1 MSTWSDPPGGPGLPA
16 RPVRFGFRSTAAVFL
31 AGWAALV
38 SCDRSAVPRAASQ
51 SRQASPAERKVR
63 VVRPRGVPRVP
74 FHLDLQAEMLD
85 PVRCELRVSL
95 RSAEGG
101 PACLEFSLPPGVAA
115 EGELYR
121 ECWLEGQAGREER
134 LVVRVPPEGHRL
146 LGVLATVE
154 GRRAEA
160 YVEFGEP
167 PRAEERGLRT
177 RQSAEGDQVL
187 RIGPEEL

>member
-1 MSTWSDPPGGPGLPA
+1 MSTWSDPPGGPACPA
-16 RPVRFGFRSTAAVFL
+16 RPARFGLVGVAAVFL
-31 AGWAALV
+31 GGWTALV
-38 SCDRSAVPRAASQ
+38 SCERSAVPRAASQ
-51 SRQASPAERKVR
+51 SQEASPAERKVR
-63 VVRPRGVPRVP
+63 VVLPRGGPRVP

-85 PVRCELRVSL
+85 RVRCELRVSL
-95 RSAEGG
+95 RSAQGG

-121 ECWLEGQAGREER
+121 ECWLERQAGREER
-134 LVVRVPPEGHRL
+134 LVVRVLAEGHCL

-167 PRAEERGLRT
+167 PQAEERGLRT
-177 RQSAEGDQVL
+177 RQSAEGDRVL